1 MLWTSAGVWLA
12 RAKPKAARR
21 GRGSELAASKT
32 LEIFRKRP
40 TRRWRGGGVY
50 ASAARH
56 RRDGIGVEGPNPNRS
71 AGRHMGMNGGVVVY
85 TRQPPPVNYLPST
98 PADYTC
104 YRCVFACLCS
114 ECSEGSRALF
124 TLFLG
129 RAWRSRGQ
137 AARLAEHV
145 VVLVPVEKV
154 IDGPELGDLFR
165 VVYR

>member
-1 MLWTSAGVWLA
+1 MSTVTLCGSGQPFRPPSGLLTDFYGRLYMLRMCIYLLMF
-12 RAKPKAARR
+12 R
-21 GRGSELAASKT
+21 GEPGMAS
-32 LEIFRKRP
+32 
-40 TRRWRGGGVY
+40 
-50 ASAARH
+50 
-56 RRDGIGVEGPNPNRS
+56 
-71 AGRHMGMNGGVVVY
+71 
-85 TRQPPPVNYLPST
+85 
-98 PADYTC
+98 
-104 YRCVFACLCS
+104 
-114 ECSEGSRALF
+114 F

>member
-1 MLWTSAGVWLA
+1 MRPESGVGVNRDLKVCVEVVNPSDPRPDFLPTS
-12 RAKPKAARR
+12 
-21 GRGSELAASKT
+21 T
-32 LEIFRKRP
+32 
-40 TRRWRGGGVY
+40 
-50 ASAARH
+50 
-56 RRDGIGVEGPNPNRS
+56 
-71 AGRHMGMNGGVVVY
+71 
-85 TRQPPPVNYLPST
+85 
-98 PADYTC
+98 ADYIC
-104 YRCVFACLCS
+104 YRCVFICL
-114 ECSEGSRALF
+114 CSEGSRASF